1 MSASWYST
9 SNANIG
15 TYTIS
20 ITGTIKAAQNWIS
33 TTSFLLTVT
42 GTCQGATQNI
52 LISPTISTI
61 TTLPYAVGNIASSWN
76 FSIFSVT
83 GSKYCAEEN
92 LVYQVTVIPTAT
104 DTSVTFI
111 TTNTTGVSW

>member
-20 ITGTIKAAQNWIS
+20 ITGTVKAAQNWIS

-83 GSKYCAEEN
+83 GSKYCTEEN